1 MNGNEEVHGSA
12 VVAGTTVT
20 FGQEDPVAA
29 DPVPVTPVRTTS
41 RDGGLAGVTI
51 NVGGHTVSGMNG
63 DEDLGQ
69 NARVTGTPVSYSDK
83 Q

>member
-12 VVAGTTVT
+12 VVSGSRVT
-20 FGQEDPVAA
+20 FAQEDPV
-29 DPVPVTPVRTTS
+29 PVVPARTTS

-63 DEDLGQ
+63 DEDLG
-69 NARVTGTPVSYSDK
+69 
-83 Q
+83 